1 MRQRVH
7 EKITAMLLLPTAH
20 RRRRCFSKKPFF
32 TARIQFKHKIA
43 QRKEKQN
50 NSRWTFSTKQI
61 IYATTLTHTEKVDK
75 SRYHC
80 NSQLLTEFTMMA
92 APKIISGKMS
102 SQTSATIYLGGGWVV
117 GYSPSTLARPI
128 SMFAYVY
135 VLVNMYMSKHF
146 VVECS
151 APALNSAAAPLQNA
165 LDWMEYMRLYIRDAY
180 IQT

>member
-1 MRQRVH
+1 MTPLSLATYAAKGARENHCNVIVANR
-7 EKITAMLLLPTAH
+7 TPTTSMLLKETL
-20 RRRRCFSKKPFF
+20 F

-135 VLVNMYMSKHF
+135 IYVLVNMY
-146 VVECS
+146 E
-151 APALNSAAAPLQNA
+151 
-165 LDWMEYMRLYIRDAY
+165 
-180 IQT
+180 QTFRCRV